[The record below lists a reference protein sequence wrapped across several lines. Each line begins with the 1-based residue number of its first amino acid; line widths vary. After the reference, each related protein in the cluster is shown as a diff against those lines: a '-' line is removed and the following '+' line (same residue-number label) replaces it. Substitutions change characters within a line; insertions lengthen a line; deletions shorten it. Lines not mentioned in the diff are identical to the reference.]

1 MAIEQTFENNAGRA
15 NEDARRWYESRI
27 LRACRVTGTHPTRNT
42 KNAEGS
48 ISAPCRALRLACVRR
63 CAAGYPSLRAETY
76 GDAQKAVQQQPA
88 ALTIPSDPDDAFV
101 ALREAARKNDAD
113 RAAAISATLVDYPI
127 PSYVEYFRIKSQMF
141 DRAASR

>member
-1 MAIEQTFENNAGRA
+1 MPKGVYLRRAGRFA
-15 NEDARRWYESRI
+15 WLAF
-27 LRACRVTGTHPTRNT
+27 AG
-42 KNAEGS
+42 
-48 ISAPCRALRLACVRR
+48 ALLATPVYAQKRT
-63 CAAGYPSLRAETY
+63 ATP
-76 GDAQKAVQQQPA
+76 QKAVQQQPA